1 MIIVPARFRKKV
13 RKMRGSHTHGWG
25 AKKKHRG
32 TGSQSGRGGSSKFYS
47 RKTSAILEKQI
58 TGKKGFVSLSKT
70 EVKTIDVQDLDQLA
84 RSRNV
89 KEVDVTAM
97 GFGKVLG
104 SGKIT
109 IPLVVKAKSFSA
121 GAKSKIEAAGGK
133 AVAPQEIPA
142 KKSGSSDIK
151 VE

>member
-1 MIIVPARFRKKV
+1 MPARFRKKV

-32 TGSQSGRGGSSKFYS
+32 AGSQSGRGGSNKFYA
-47 RKTSAILEKQI
+47 RKTSATLAKQF
-58 TGKKGFVSLSKT
+58 GKKGFVSLSKT

-84 RSRNV
+84 RTRNV
-89 KEVDVTAM
+89 KEVNVTAM

-104 SGKIT
+104 SGRIT
-109 IPLVVKAKSFSA
+109 VPLNVKAEKFSE
-121 GAKSKIEAAGGK
+121 GAKKKIEDAGGK
-133 AVAPQEIPA
+133 AITPQE
-142 KKSGSSDIK
+142 K

>member
-1 MIIVPARFRKKV
+1 MPARFRKKV

-32 TGSQSGRGGSSKFYS
+32 AGSQSGRGGSNKFFSK
-47 RKTSAILEKQI
+47 KTSATLAKQF
-58 TGKKGFVSLSKT
+58 GKKGFVSLSKT

-84 RSRNV
+84 RTRNV
-89 KEVDVTAM
+89 KEVNVTAM

-104 SGKIT
+104 SGRIT
-109 IPLVVKAKSFSA
+109 VPLNVKAEKFSE
-121 GAKSKIEAAGGK
+121 GAKKKIEDAGGK
-133 AVAPQEIPA
+133 VITPQE
-142 KKSGSSDIK
+142 K

>member
-1 MIIVPARFRKKV
+1 MPARFRKKV

-32 TGSQSGRGGSSKFYS
+32 AGSQSGRGGSNKFFSK
-47 RKTSAILEKQI
+47 KTSATLAKQF
-58 TGKKGFVSLSKT
+58 GKKGFVSLSKT

-84 RSRNV
+84 RTRNV
-89 KEVDVTAM
+89 KEVNVTAM

-104 SGKIT
+104 SGRIT
-109 IPLVVKAKSFSA
+109 VPLNVKAEKFSE
-121 GAKSKIEAAGGK
+121 GAKKKIEDAGGK
-133 AVAPQEIPA
+133 AITPQE
-142 KKSGSSDIK
+142 K

>member
-1 MIIVPARFRKKV
+1 MPARFRKKV

-32 TGSQSGRGGSSKFYS
+32 AGSQAGRGGSNKFFS
-47 RKTSAILEKQI
+47 RKTSAIVAKQF
-58 TGKKGFVSLSKT
+58 GKKGFAPISRI

-104 SGKIT
+104 SGRIT
-109 IPLVVKAKSFSA
+109 VPLNVKAEKFSE
-121 GAKSKIEAAGGK
+121 GAKKKIEAAGGK
-133 AVAPQEIPA
+133 AVAPQE
-142 KKSGSSDIK
+142 K